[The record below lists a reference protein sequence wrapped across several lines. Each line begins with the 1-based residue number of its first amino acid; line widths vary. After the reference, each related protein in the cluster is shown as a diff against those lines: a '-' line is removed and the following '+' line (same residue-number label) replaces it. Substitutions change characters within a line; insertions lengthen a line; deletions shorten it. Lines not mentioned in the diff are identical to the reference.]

1 MKAAF
6 LLLAMANQASAEG
19 FGVMNE
25 LSWMGNDG
33 AERDEPYEPE
43 GDLPFLLTE
52 MEFFDL
58 VWREGSDR
66 MLSDKPWFVDFF
78 APWCI
83 HCQRFAPT
91 WEDFHE
97 KHQPLGQFN
106 VGKVDCTEASGGRLC
121 SLLKIGGYPTLLYFP
136 VTNID
141 DPDSFGYRNYNQA
154 RTIEAMEAVAL
165 QDGWRAL

>member
-1 MKAAF
+1 MKSAF
-6 LLLAMANQASAEG
+6 LALSFTSQALAG

-25 LSWMGNDG
+25 LSW
-33 AERDEPYEPE
+33 ATTETVEREEPYEPE

-97 KHQPLGQFN
+97 KHQPNGIFN

-121 SLLKIGGYPTLLYFP
+121 ELLHITGYPTLLYFP
-136 VTNID
+136 VTNPD
-141 DPDSFGYRNYNQA
+141 DPDTLGFRNYNQ
-154 RTIEAMEAVAL
+154 
-165 QDGWRAL
+165 